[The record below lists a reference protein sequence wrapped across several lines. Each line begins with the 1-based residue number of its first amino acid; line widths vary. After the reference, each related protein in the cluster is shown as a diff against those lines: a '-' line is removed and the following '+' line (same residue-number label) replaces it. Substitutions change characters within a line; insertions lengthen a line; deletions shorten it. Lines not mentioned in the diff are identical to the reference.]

1 MAGKILRGI
10 FLVVLIGYFL
20 SLGASYFSY
29 IEPYLFPLR
38 LIQGNARL
46 VTENIIIGPYPRDR
60 DFEKLVKV
68 KKVTVFI
75 SLLNPSLPFE
85 KDLIRKEREILD
97 SLGVAFYNVP
107 LSFINLESP
116 ENYRAITRI
125 REIIQ
130 KHKNEKIYIHCYL
143 GRHRVEFVAKN
154 LLGVVK

>member
-97 SLGVAFYNVP
+97 SLGVTFYNVP

>member
-1 MAGKILRGI
+1 MVGKILRGI
-10 FLVVLIGYFL
+10 FLAVLIGYFL